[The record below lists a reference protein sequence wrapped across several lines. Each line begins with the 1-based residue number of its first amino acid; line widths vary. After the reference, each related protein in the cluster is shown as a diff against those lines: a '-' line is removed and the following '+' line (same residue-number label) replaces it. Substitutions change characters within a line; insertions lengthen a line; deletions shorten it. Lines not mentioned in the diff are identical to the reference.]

1 MEAAL
6 KMQSAIGGHAELS
19 IEGQQIA
26 IRIGCHFGP
35 VVQETRD
42 VFGAAVHTANR
53 MTSQAKAGQ
62 ILVTDA
68 VHARLSGE
76 WRAIA
81 RQVEV
86 AVPRGQQGEVGVYE
100 MLWQH
105 GETTSMLPAI
115 ATISEERQPF
125 RIRLSYL
132 GQEIVLDDHERPAVT
147 VGRGQENDL
156 VIKGNLVSRLH
167 ARIEAGKNRFQLV
180 DESTNG
186 SFLQGRDGQE
196 AFVRRDSV
204 PLKGAGLIGFRR
216 VPEPGSWHTIEFAC
230 EEGEP

>member
-1 MEAAL
+1 
-6 KMQSAIGGHAELS
+6 
-19 IEGQQIA
+19 
-26 IRIGCHFGP
+26 
-35 VVQETRD
+35 
-42 VFGAAVHTANR
+42 

-125 RIRLSYL
+125 RIRLRYL
-132 GQEIVLDDHERPAVT
+132 GQEIVLDNRERPAVT

-204 PLKGAGLIGFRR
+204 PLKGTGLIGFGR
-216 VPEPGSWHTIEFAC
+216 VPEAESWHTIEFVC
-230 EEGEP
+230 EDGEP